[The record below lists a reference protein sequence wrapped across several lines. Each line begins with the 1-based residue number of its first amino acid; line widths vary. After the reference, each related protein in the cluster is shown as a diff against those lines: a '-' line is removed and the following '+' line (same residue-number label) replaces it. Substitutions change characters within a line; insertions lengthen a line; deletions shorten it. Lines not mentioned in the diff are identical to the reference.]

1 MLTEERRAKIVEVLN
16 DRGRVEVKELSRRF
30 RTSEV
35 TIRHDLQQLHNRGL
49 VLRSH
54 GGALRPESAMAESP
68 LKERLRSHPDEK
80 RRIGEAAAALV
91 NEGETIILDSGSTTH
106 SIARHI
112 RGKQGLKV
120 ITNGVNIAM
129 ELLGARS
136 IQLIQLGGVLR
147 EDSVSVVG
155 HFAEEMLAQFSADKL
170 FIGAF
175 ACHPEFG
182 LSAPNLDEARVNQAM
197 LKIARQKI
205 LVADSS
211 KFLKSSLIR
220 VAPVSAI
227 NCVVTDRGLPDD
239 VAGQLREMGL
249 EVILA

>member
-1 MLTEERRAKIVEVLN
+1 MLTEERRSKIVEVLN
-16 DRGRVEVKELSRRF
+16 DKGRVEVKELSKRF

-80 RRIGEAAAALV
+80 RRIGECAAGLV
-91 NEGETIILDSGSTTH
+91 REGETVILDSGSTTH
-106 SIARHI
+106 SIARYL

-120 ITNGVNIAM
+120 ITNGVNISM
-129 ELLGARS
+129 ELLGARG

-155 HFAEEMLAQFSADKL
+155 HFAEEMLAQFSADKV
-170 FIGAF
+170 FIGAY

-182 LSAPNLDEARVNQAM
+182 LSAPNPDEARVNQAM
-197 LKIARQKI
+197 MKIAREKI

-211 KFLKSSLIR
+211 KFAKSSLIR
-220 VAPVSAI
+220 VAPLSGI
-227 NCVVTDRGLPDD
+227 NTVVTDRGLPDSF
-239 VAGQLREMGL
+239 AEKLREMGIQL
-249 EVILA
+249 LLV